1 VPENKAT
8 RSSIGYE
15 ARIAMFIG
23 FCALCV
29 AGYTAYMQRQQVRA
43 QVWPI
48 LEFDSSNGPIRFT
61 LANKGVGPAI
71 IKHAIVKVD
80 GEPVQNWTQV
90 LDKLL
95 GPPTNPERRHH
106 YSESDMN
113 SHVLS
118 ANESMDIMTPQDDD
132 NKPVAFDRSNL
143 FWEKLN
149 DARFKVT
156 VEICYCSTLGEC
168 WTLRAGGS
176 EPSITTECRDCPR
189 PSAVSFQQ

>member
-1 VPENKAT
+1 MPENKAT
-8 RSSIGYE
+8 RNSIGFE
-15 ARIAMFIG
+15 AWIAMFIG

-48 LEFDSSNGPIRFT
+48 LEFDSSNGPIHFT

-71 IKHAIVKVD
+71 IKHAIIKVD
-80 GEPVQNWTQV
+80 GEPVRDWTAV

-95 GPPTNPERRHH
+95 GPPTNPEHRHH

-118 ANESMDIMTPQDDD
+118 GNESMDIMTPQDDN
-132 NKPVAFDRSNL
+132 NKPIAFDRENPL
-143 FWEKLN
+143 WKKLN

-156 VEICYCSTLGEC
+156 IEICYCSTLGEC

-176 EPSITTECRDCPR
+176 GPSTTTECRGCPT